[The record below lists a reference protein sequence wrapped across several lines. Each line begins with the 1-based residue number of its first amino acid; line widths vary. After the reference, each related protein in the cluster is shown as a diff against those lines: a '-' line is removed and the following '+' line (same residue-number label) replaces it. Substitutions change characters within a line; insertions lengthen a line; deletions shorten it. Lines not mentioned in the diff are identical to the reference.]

1 MTVIINPF
9 RVLHQKSDTGVG
21 NMISKTSVDHMD
33 RGTVAVG
40 ILYGMDHIARGKDDA
55 VEGSG
60 LGAEP
65 VDLIAGNPEITR
77 GGNGFALD
85 DLADRA

>member
-9 RVLHQKSDTGVG
+9 RVLYQKSDTGVG

-40 ILYGMDHIARGKDDA
+40 ILYGMDHIARGKDGA

-65 VDLIAGNPEITR
+65 VDFIAGNPEITR

>member
-1 MTVIINPF
+1 
-9 RVLHQKSDTGVG
+9 
-21 NMISKTSVDHMD
+21 MISKTSVDHMD

-40 ILYGMDHIARGKDDA
+40 VLYGMDHIAGGKDGA

-77 GGNGFALD
+77 GGNGFAID